1 VRNDW
6 WSTNEPRVTAL
17 RIVKH
22 ANREHQYGTTLL
34 TFEVLPAAVFW
45 PFYHG
50 WSRERIAA
58 ATKAAVELGWK
69 VEDVGNA
76 ELGYFGERYSAPHA
90 DVWVRGILNGY

>member
-1 VRNDW
+1 M
-6 WSTNEPRVTAL
+6 
-17 RIVKH
+17 
-22 ANREHQYGTTLL
+22 
-34 TFEVLPAAVFW
+34 LPAAVFW